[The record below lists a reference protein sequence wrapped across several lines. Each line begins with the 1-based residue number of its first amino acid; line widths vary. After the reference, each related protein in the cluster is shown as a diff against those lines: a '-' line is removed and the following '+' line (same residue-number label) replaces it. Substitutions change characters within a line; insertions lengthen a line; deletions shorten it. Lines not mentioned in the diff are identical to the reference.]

1 MEKMTTGRAGRAA
14 MVVTATM
21 EATTGRAVT
30 AKMAATA
37 AMATTDCDAHPDRL
51 HLFMSAHGGWN

>member
-1 MEKMTTGRAGRAA
+1 MTTGRAAVAA
-14 MVVTATM
+14 TATM
-21 EATTGRAVT
+21 EATAGRAVA